1 MEELLKKLNKINQQ
15 GNYQVFYS
23 LYGNVR
29 QLDIRLFEGAWKEDK
44 EAMQVISI
52 NYTDNNYNVI
62 EWAYLTFMQDAYVNK
77 KLNKFQLNEIID
89 SYLKEE

>member
-15 GNYQVFYS
+15 GKNLVFYD
-23 LYGNVR
+23 LYSHVR
-29 QLDIRLFEGAWKEDK
+29 QLDIRLFEGLWEENKEVT
-44 EAMQVISI
+44 QVISV

-62 EWAYLTFMQDAYVNK
+62 EWAYLTFIQGVYVNK